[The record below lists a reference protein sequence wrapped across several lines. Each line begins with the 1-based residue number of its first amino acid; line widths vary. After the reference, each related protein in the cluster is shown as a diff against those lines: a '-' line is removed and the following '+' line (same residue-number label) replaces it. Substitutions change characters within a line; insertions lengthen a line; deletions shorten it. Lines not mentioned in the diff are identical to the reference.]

1 MRVVNLP
8 APSRSTLLARCS
20 AAVASFGLCLLA
32 AATAPGTPPPSAA
45 APVAP
50 VPAVRAA
57 ATTTATE
64 LRFNDFFQMPI
75 GPRGLEFSDKLRG
88 LNGRPVRITGRMV
101 NHLHADPRVFIL
113 SPVALKFHQCEYGLC
128 DDLPATAVHVHV
140 PGNPRDRVAF
150 TPGEIT
156 LTGRLSVGNVEELD
170 GRISTVRLFLD
181 PPQAAALRTVAA
193 VTGAV
198 R

>member
-1 MRVVNLP
+1 MN
-8 APSRSTLLARCS
+8 PSAVSHPTLASRALAS
-20 AAVASFGLCLLA
+20 VASVGLCLLA
-32 AATAPGTPPPSAA
+32 ATAPATPPPAAGTTAPTTPAAPAVATAPAA
-45 APVAP
+45 
-50 VPAVRAA
+50 
-57 ATTTATE
+57 E

-88 LNGRPVRITGRMV
+88 LNGQQVRITGRMV

-150 TPGEIT
+150 SPGEIT

-170 GRISTVRLFLD
+170 GRVSTVRLFLD
-181 PPQAAALRTVAA
+181 PTQATALRTIAA
-193 VTGAV
+193 ASGAV